1 MRGKIL
7 KRRIET
13 VNRDARAPIGV
24 FDSGVG
30 GLTVLKALREQLPGE
45 DFIYLGDTARLPYG
59 RKPPEMVREFAAQ
72 ISSFLVLQ
80 GVKFLVIACNTAT
93 SCALPALADDL
104 EIPVLG
110 VIEPGVAA
118 ARAILDPKTHLL
130 AHKTASDGL
139 FALRAGSLLD
149 PKTHLRAGSL
159 LDPKTHLRAGSLN
172 HGGQVGVVATK
183 GTINAR
189 AYQSRLENAGL
200 RVWSQ
205 ACPMFVPLVEEGLA
219 DSAEAELIV
228 RHYLKDRPS
237 DLEVLILGC
246 THYPMLKDVIA
257 NELGTGVVI
266 VDSASVTA
274 SETALELSQMQL
286 LNPRQHGGEVIHYV
300 TGDPQSYQHTAS
312 VIGGVNGEI
321 RLLEID
327 KLLEMSLQHAN

>member
-1 MRGKIL
+1 MRGSTL
-7 KRRIET
+7 KRRIDN

-110 VIEPGVAA
+110 VIEPGVEA
-118 ARAILDPKTHLL
+118 ARAILNPKM
-130 AHKTASDGL
+130 
-139 FALRAGSLLD
+139 
-149 PKTHLRAGSL
+149 
-159 LDPKTHLRAGSLN
+159 HLRAGSLN

-189 AYQSRLENAGL
+189 AYQSRLEKAGL

-219 DSAEAELIV
+219 DSPEAELIV
-228 RHYLKDRPS
+228 RHYLKDRPQ

-246 THYPMLKDVIA
+246 THYPVLKNVIA
-257 NELGTGVVI
+257 NELGSNVVI

-274 SETALELSQMQL
+274 SETALELNQMQL

-321 RLLEID
+321 RLLEIE
-327 KLLEMSLQHAN
+327 KLLEMSLQHAH

>member
-1 MRGKIL
+1 ML
-7 KRRIET
+7 KSQT
-13 VNRDARAPIGV
+13 DGSADALAPIGV

-59 RKPPEMVREFAAQ
+59 RKPPEMVREFAWQ
-72 ISSFLVLQ
+72 ISSFLINQ
-80 GVKFLVIACNTAT
+80 GVKFLVIACNTAS
-93 SCALPALADDL
+93 SCALPGLALEL

-118 ARAILDPKTHLL
+118 ARSI
-130 AHKTASDGL
+130 
-139 FALRAGSLLD
+139 
-149 PKTHLRAGSL
+149 
-159 LDPKTHLRAGSLN
+159 N

-189 AYQSRLENAGL
+189 AYQSRLEAAGL

-219 DSAEAELIV
+219 DSLEAQLIV
-228 RHYLKDRPS
+228 KHYLADRPH

-246 THYPMLKDVIA
+246 THYPMLKPAIVA
-257 NELGTGVVI
+257 ELGNSVTI

-274 SETALELSQMQL
+274 SETTLELTQMNL
-286 LNPRQHGGEVIHYV
+286 LNPRASGGEVIHYV

-312 VIGGVNGEI
+312 VIGGVSGEI
-321 RLLEID
+321 RLLEIE
-327 KLLEMSLQHAN
+327 KLLEMSFQHAN

>member
-1 MRGKIL
+1 MRMSWVRIPPPPPNKTGLIARL
-7 KRRIET
+7 FFIET
-13 VNRDARAPIGV
+13 RGETLRRKIENVNRNARAPIGV

-30 GLTVLKALREQLPGE
+30 GLTVLRAMREQLPGE

-72 ISSFLVLQ
+72 ISSFLVGQ

-118 ARAILDPKTHLL
+118 ARAIT
-130 AHKTASDGL
+130 
-139 FALRAGSLLD
+139 
-149 PKTHLRAGSL
+149 
-159 LDPKTHLRAGSLN
+159 

-189 AYQSRLENAGL
+189 AYQSRLEKAGL
-200 RVWSQ
+200 RVWSK

-219 DSAEAELIV
+219 DSPEAELIV

-246 THYPMLKDVIA
+246 THYPMLKNVIA

-274 SETALELSQMQL
+274 SETALELTQMQL
-286 LNPRQHGGEVIHYV
+286 LNPRHYGGEVIHYV

-312 VIGGVNGEI
+312 VIGGVSGEI
-321 RLLEID
+321 RLLEIE

>member
-1 MRGKIL
+1 MRRKI
-7 KRRIET
+7 EN

-72 ISSFLVLQ
+72 ISSFLVGQ
-80 GVKFLVIACNTAT
+80 SVKFLVIACNTAT

-118 ARAILDPKTHLL
+118 ARAILDPKTHL
-130 AHKTASDGL
+130 
-139 FALRAGSLLD
+139 
-149 PKTHLRAGSL
+149 
-159 LDPKTHLRAGSLN
+159 RAGSLN

-189 AYQSRLENAGL
+189 AYQSRLEKAGL

-219 DSAEAELIV
+219 DSPEAELIV
-228 RHYLKDRPS
+228 RHYLKDRPN

-246 THYPMLKDVIA
+246 THYPMLKNVIA
-257 NELGTGVVI
+257 AELGAGVVI

-274 SETALELSQMQL
+274 SETTLELTQMQL
-286 LNPRQHGGEVIHYV
+286 LNPRPSGGEVIHYV

-321 RLLEID
+321 RLLEIE

>member
-1 MRGKIL
+1 MIL
-7 KRRIET
+7 RRRIT
-13 VNRDARAPIGV
+13 DVNRDRHAPIGV

-59 RKPPEMVREFAAQ
+59 RKPPEMVREFASQ
-72 ISSFLVLQ
+72 ISSFLVQQ
-80 GVKFLVIACNTAT
+80 GVKFVVIACNTAS
-93 SCALPALADDL
+93 SCALPGLASDL
-104 EIPVLG
+104 EVPVLG

-118 ARAILDPKTHLL
+118 ARAILDPKAAPH
-130 AHKTASDGL
+130 GL
-139 FALRAGSLLD
+139 
-149 PKTHLRAGSL
+149 
-159 LDPKTHLRAGSLN
+159 GSLN

-189 AYQSRLENAGL
+189 AYQSRLEKAGL

-219 DSAEAELIV
+219 DSLEAQLMV
-228 RHYLKDRPS
+228 KHYLKDRPS

-246 THYPMLKDVIA
+246 THYPMLKPVIA
-257 NELGTGVVI
+257 AELGSGVTI

-274 SETALELSQMQL
+274 SETTLELTEMQL
-286 LNPRQHGGEVIHYV
+286 LNPRASGGEVIHYV

-312 VIGGVNGEI
+312 VIGGVSGEI
-321 RLLEID
+321 RLLEIE
-327 KLLEMSLQHAN
+327 KLLERSLQHAN

>member
-1 MRGKIL
+1 M
-7 KRRIET
+7 
-13 VNRDARAPIGV
+13 NRDARAPIGV

-72 ISSFLVLQ
+72 ISSFLVGQ
-80 GVKFLVIACNTAT
+80 SVKFLVIACNTAT

-118 ARAILDPKTHLL
+118 ARAILDPKTHL
-130 AHKTASDGL
+130 
-139 FALRAGSLLD
+139 
-149 PKTHLRAGSL
+149 
-159 LDPKTHLRAGSLN
+159 RAGSLN

-189 AYQSRLENAGL
+189 AYQSRLEKAGL

-219 DSAEAELIV
+219 DSPEAELIV
-228 RHYLKDRPS
+228 RHYLKDRPN

-246 THYPMLKDVIA
+246 THYPMLKNVIA
-257 NELGTGVVI
+257 AELGAGVVI

-274 SETALELSQMQL
+274 SETTLELTQMQL
-286 LNPRQHGGEVIHYV
+286 LNPRPSGGEVIHYV

-321 RLLEID
+321 RLLEIE

>member
-1 MRGKIL
+1 L
-7 KRRIET
+7 KRRIDS

-30 GLTVLKALREQLPGE
+30 GLTVLRALREQLPGE
-45 DFIYLGDTARLPYG
+45 DYIYLGDTARLPYG

-130 AHKTASDGL
+130 DPKDAPDGL
-139 FALRAGSLLD
+139 GS
-149 PKTHLRAGSL
+149 
-159 LDPKTHLRAGSLN
+159 LRAGSLN

-189 AYQSRLENAGL
+189 AYQSRLEKAGL

-219 DSAEAELIV
+219 DSPEAELIV

-246 THYPMLKDVIA
+246 THYPVLKNVIA

-286 LNPRQHGGEVIHYV
+286 LNPRTSGGEVIHYV

-321 RLLEID
+321 RLLEIE

>member
-1 MRGKIL
+1 MRRKI
-7 KRRIET
+7 EN

-59 RKPPEMVREFAAQ
+59 RKPPEMVREFATQ

-80 GVKFLVIACNTAT
+80 GVKFLVIGCNTAT
-93 SCALPALADDL
+93 SCALPGLADDL

-118 ARAILDPKTHLL
+118 AL
-130 AHKTASDGL
+130 A
-139 FALRAGSLLD
+139 
-149 PKTHLRAGSL
+149 
-159 LDPKTHLRAGSLN
+159 LN

-189 AYQSRLENAGL
+189 AYQSRLENVGL

-219 DSAEAELIV
+219 DSPEAELIV
-228 RHYLKDRPS
+228 KHYLKDRPS

-246 THYPMLKDVIA
+246 THYPMLKNVIA
-257 NELGTGVVI
+257 NELGAGVVI

-274 SETALELSQMQL
+274 SETALELSEMRL
-286 LNPRQHGGEVIHYV
+286 LNPRTSGGEVIHYV

-321 RLLEID
+321 RLLEIE

>member
-1 MRGKIL
+1 MRGKTL
-7 KRRIET
+7 KRRIDN
-13 VNRDARAPIGV
+13 VNRDTRAPIGV

-59 RKPPEMVREFAAQ
+59 RKPPEMVREFATQ
-72 ISSFLVLQ
+72 ISSFLVNE

-118 ARAILDPKTHLL
+118 ARSI
-130 AHKTASDGL
+130 
-139 FALRAGSLLD
+139 
-149 PKTHLRAGSL
+149 
-159 LDPKTHLRAGSLN
+159 N

-219 DSAEAELIV
+219 DSPEAELIV

-246 THYPMLKDVIA
+246 THYPVLKNVIA
-257 NELGTGVVI
+257 NELGSGVVI

-274 SETALELSQMQL
+274 SETTLELTQMRL

-321 RLLEID
+321 RLLGTE

>member
-1 MRGKIL
+1 MRMSWVRIPPPPPEPDGLKGSSFFIEKRGKIL
-7 KRRIET
+7 RRRIET

-93 SCALPALADDL
+93 SCALPGLADNL

-118 ARAILDPKTHLL
+118 ARAI
-130 AHKTASDGL
+130 
-139 FALRAGSLLD
+139 
-149 PKTHLRAGSL
+149 
-159 LDPKTHLRAGSLN
+159 N

-189 AYQSRLENAGL
+189 AYQSRLERAGL

-219 DSAEAELIV
+219 DSPEAELIV
-228 RHYLKDRPS
+228 KHYLKDRPT

-246 THYPMLKDVIA
+246 THYPVLKNLIA

-274 SETALELSQMQL
+274 SETALELTQMQL
-286 LNPRQHGGEVIHYV
+286 LNPRQYGGEVIHYV

-321 RLLEID
+321 RLLEIE
-327 KLLEMSLQHAN
+327 KLLEMSLQHAH

>member
-1 MRGKIL
+1 MRTIKN
-7 KRRIET
+7 
-13 VNRDARAPIGV
+13 VNPQNHAAIGV

-59 RKPPEMVREFAAQ
+59 RKPPEMVREFAWQ
-72 ISSFLVLQ
+72 ISSFLVKQ
-80 GVKFLVIACNTAT
+80 NVKFLVIACNTAT
-93 SCALPALADDL
+93 SCALPALANEL

-118 ARAILDPKTHLL
+118 AQAIQH
-130 AHKTASDGL
+130 
-139 FALRAGSLLD
+139 
-149 PKTHLRAGSL
+149 
-159 LDPKTHLRAGSLN
+159 N
-172 HGGQVGVVATK
+172 GQVGVVATK

-189 AYQSRLENAGL
+189 AYQSRLEKAGL

-219 DSAEAELIV
+219 DSLEAQLMV
-228 RHYLKDRPS
+228 KFYLKDRPN

-246 THYPMLKDVIA
+246 THYPMLKNVIA
-257 NELGTGVVI
+257 NELGDDIVI

-274 SETALELSQMQL
+274 NQTARELKQLQL
-286 LNPRQHGGEVIHYV
+286 LNPRQTGGQVIHYV

-321 RLLEID
+321 RLLEIER
-327 KLLEMSLQHAN
+327 LLEMSLNHA